1 MIAFCVRLQVDNLNV
16 QPLFF
21 RRPHPNSTRLPH
33 LLNGNEAWLLPNAVQ
48 MANELADFDE
58 QLDEI
63 ISSHKVKKSKEK
75 RILRKKELKTQ
86 NSEKI
91 SSLKYEKLIR
101 KSNQTLALQILG

>member
-1 MIAFCVRLQVDNLNV
+1 MRYIYSANV
-16 QPLFF
+16 QPLSSQAV
-21 RRPHPNSTRLPH
+21 RSAPHSLD
-33 LLNGNEAWLLPNAVQ
+33 GNEACAPSTAVQ
-48 MANELADFDE
+48 MADELADFDE

-86 NSEKI
+86 NIEKI